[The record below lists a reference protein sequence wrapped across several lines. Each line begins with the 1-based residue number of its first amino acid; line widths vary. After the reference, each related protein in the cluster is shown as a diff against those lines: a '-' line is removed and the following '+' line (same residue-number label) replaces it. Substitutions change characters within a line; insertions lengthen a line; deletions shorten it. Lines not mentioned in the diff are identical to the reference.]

1 MLTTDRLD
9 LFDRPDGKSY
19 LTKSELKEL
28 TTAYRELKKIK
39 EQAPVAEF
47 VTLFSTPKGTVEFLG
62 RVPDRKLCDLKEGD
76 LLYKQEAIPA
86 QQSLAI
92 EITKE
97 MIYSFCHAI
106 SDASV
111 TEQEFNEVK
120 IGLTAAFS
128 HFQQSPAVAVHGN
141 WDEEAYKSVCD
152 NLEQWKSRAIE
163 AEDLLERIR
172 NDMAPTHMGEPVISD
187 ETVNQ
192 ALIAAGYARD
202 ALRYKN
208 ELDRLLQSPRITEQD
223 AREIAKDVFKYVNAR
238 NNPQMEGWEDLCLQG
253 LLAKLNEAKHD

>member
-1 MLTTDRLD
+1 MRKLSELLAMYRT
-9 LFDRPDGKSY
+9 DRPDEWTMDEFKRAADALEAENARLRAEIDAANAQEPSWY
-19 LTKSELKEL
+19 E
-28 TTAYRELKKIK
+28 IHI
-39 EQAPVAEF
+39 PVNEK
-47 VTLFSTPKGTVEFLG
+47 P
-62 RVPDRKLCDLKEGD
+62 D
-76 LLYKQEAIPA
+76 LLKSLSECHESYHAKAIRHYARPIPA
-86 QQSLAI
+86 QQSPA
-92 EITKE
+92 
-97 MIYSFCHAI
+97 
-106 SDASV
+106 AS
-111 TEQEFNEVK
+111 
-120 IGLTAAFS
+120 
-128 HFQQSPAVAVHGN
+128 VHGN

-223 AREIAKDVFKYVNAR
+223 FRDIGLSSLRYWIKAPNGNVDDWLEN
-238 NNPQMEGWEDLCLQG
+238 EGTFA
-253 LLAKLNEAKHD
+253 LLAKLNEKKHD